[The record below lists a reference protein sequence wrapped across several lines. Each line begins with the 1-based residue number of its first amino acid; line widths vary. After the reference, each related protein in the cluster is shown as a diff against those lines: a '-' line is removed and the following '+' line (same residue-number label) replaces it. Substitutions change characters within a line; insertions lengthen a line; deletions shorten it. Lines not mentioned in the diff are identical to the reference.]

1 MNYQYIVTSSFGNDS
16 VALIQWMRENKPGK
30 FCVLYND
37 TGWARQDWPKRVAD
51 LSAKCF
57 ELGIHVHQTK
67 SIGMAELVKGKK
79 GWPMPASKMQFCTQ
93 ELKEGPS
100 RKFYSEVDPE
110 GESIIVTG
118 RRREESQNRAALPLW
133 QYESEKHDG
142 RDVYNPLANHNEA
155 QRNELIERFGIEP
168 LPHSSMECY
177 PCVCANK
184 TDLSQI
190 PLDDPRIDFIEN
202 LEIEMGHTRNGKPRT
217 MFRPYRVGG
226 GVGIRQAIAWGRGE
240 RGFKSDYIPN
250 EYKQPG
256 EQTKMFEGVSDVA
269 YEINTREGREFAKQ
283 CDGGFCGS

>member
-1 MNYQYIVTSSFGNDS
+1 MKYQYIVTSSFGNDS
-16 VALIQWMRENKPGK
+16 VALIQWMQENKPGK

-37 TGWARQDWPKRVAD
+37 TGWARDDWPKRVSE
-51 LSAKCF
+51 LSKKCF
-57 ELGIHVHQTK
+57 ELGIHVYKTK
-67 SIGMAELVKGKK
+67 SVGMANLVKAKK

-100 RKFYSEVDPE
+100 RKFYEENDPNCDA
-110 GESIIVTG
+110 IIVTG

-142 RDVYNPLANHNEA
+142 RDVYNPLVNHTESE
-155 QRNELIERFGIEP
+155 RNELLARFGIKP

-184 TDLSQI
+184 TDLSHI
-190 PLDDPRIDFIEN
+190 PLDDKRIDFIEK

-250 EYKQPG
+250 EYKQAG
-256 EQTKMFEGVSDVA
+256 EQTALFEGVSDVA
-269 YEINTREGREFAKQ
+269 YEIETREGREFAKQ

>member
-1 MNYQYIVTSSFGNDS
+1 MQQKYIVTSSFGNDS
-16 VALIQWMRENKPGK
+16 VALIQWMHENKPEQ

-37 TGWARQDWPKRVAD
+37 TGWSRDDWPARVSK
-51 LSAKCF
+51 LSAICL
-57 ELGIHVHQTK
+57 ELGIVVHQTK
-67 SIGMAELVKGKK
+67 SIGMANLVKAKK

-93 ELKEGPS
+93 ELKEKPS
-100 RKFYSEVDPE
+100 RAFYDKVDPNKDA
-110 GESIIVTG
+110 IIVTG

-142 RDVYNPLANHNEA
+142 RDVFNPLVNHNEA
-155 QRNELIERFGIEP
+155 QRNELLARFGTEP

-184 TDLSQI
+184 QDLAQI
-190 PLDDPRIDFIEN
+190 PLDDPRIDFIEK

-250 EYKQPG
+250 EYKHAGQ
-256 EQTKMFEGVSDVA
+256 QTALFEGVSDVA
-269 YEINTREGREFAKQ
+269 YEIETRQGREFAKQ
-283 CDGGFCGS
+283 CDGGFCGN